1 MQNNLTNEPKKKSP
15 QPGALSTP
23 HVEIHDNHDENRG
36 KESSN
41 LEALVPQLLID
52 KAGNRKKKKK
62 QQKNHSKN
70 NKHNVNK
77 QIYYYYYHYNNNTH
91 ELNLPITNLGPKFSP
106 RG

>member
-52 KAGNRKKKKK
+52 KAVNRKKKK
-62 QQKNHSKN
+62 S
-70 NKHNVNK
+70 NKKIIPKTINTTLINK
-77 QIYYYYYHYNNNTH
+77 YITIIIIITTTPTSLIYP
-91 ELNLPITNLGPKFSP
+91 LLI
-106 RG
+106 